1 MSEIFEYSFRV
12 CYADTD
18 AGGVVYHG
26 KYFDICERAR
36 SEFLRSKGIIQ
47 TKLIDDYGVAFV
59 VKSAKIDYKRPA
71 KLDDLLRIET
81 KVVENT
87 GVVLKINQKIF
98 DENNEQKIELD
109 IEVVCLNQSF
119 HLTRIPKSI
128 NEILKN

>member
-1 MSEIFEYSFRV
+1 MSEIFEYYFRV
-12 CYADTD
+12 CYTDTD

-36 SEFLRSKGIIQ
+36 DEFLRSKGIIQ

-109 IEVVCLNQSF
+109 IEVVCLNKSF
-119 HLTRIPKSI
+119 RLTKIPKSI
-128 NEILKN
+128 NEILK

>member
-1 MSEIFEYSFRV
+1 MSEIFEYYFRV

-36 SEFLRSKGIIQ
+36 GEFLRSKGILQ
-47 TKLIDDYGVAFV
+47 TKLIEDYGVAFV

-87 GVVLKINQKIF
+87 GVVLKMNQKIF

-109 IEVVCLNQSF
+109 IEVVCLNQNF
-119 HLTRIPKSI
+119 RLTRIPKNI
-128 NEILKN
+128 IEVLK

>member
-1 MSEIFEYSFRV
+1 MSEIFEYYFRV

-36 SEFLRSKGIIQ
+36 DEFLRSKGIIQ

-87 GVVLKINQKIF
+87 GIVLKINQKIF

-109 IEVVCLNQSF
+109 IEVVCLNKSF
-119 HLTRIPKSI
+119 RLTKIPKSI
-128 NEILKN
+128 NEILK

>member
-1 MSEIFEYSFRV
+1 MTEIFEYYFRV

-36 SEFLRSKGIIQ
+36 GEFLRSKGILQ
-47 TKLIDDYGVAFV
+47 TKLIEDYDVAFV

-71 KLDDLLRIET
+71 KLDDLLKIET

-87 GVVLKINQKIF
+87 GVVLKMNQKIF

-109 IEVVCLNQSF
+109 IEVVCLNRNF
-119 HLTRIPKSI
+119 RLTRIPKNIIESL
-128 NEILKN
+128 N

>member
-1 MSEIFEYSFRV
+1 M
-12 CYADTD
+12 
-18 AGGVVYHG
+18 
-26 KYFDICERAR
+26 
-36 SEFLRSKGIIQ
+36 IIV

-119 HLTRIPKSI
+119 HLTRIPKNI
-128 NEILKN
+128 IEILKN